1 MKLFFLEFYYS
12 IQTKDMR
19 IIILISI
26 SFIFASS
33 AVAQVMEFDKLE
45 MKYDQGHYRMV
56 YRKAN
61 RLLDNPYYDYS
72 YLPSYYRALSMVQ
85 LSQNRTWFRRNSYAI
100 SEAKEILLEM
110 NKTIEGRTI
119 LKAHAYELSSLRK
132 DLKQWKTDLKLTDDK
147 LMVRMVDNLLE
158 TVFSD
163 LPYVI
168 DMQEDQ
174 KPIDITPP
182 ESVDE
187 NTISE
192 VRSNLINHSRKY
204 LGVPYQ
210 WGGASPQG
218 FDCSGFTTYLMKED
232 ANLKLDRRAVEQYK
246 AAKKVRKKN
255 VQPGDFAFFDNGSGI
270 SHVGMVIST
279 ENNSVQMIHASTSLG
294 ISIVDIYQSSYWSK
308 RIVGFGTF
316 L

>member
-1 MKLFFLEFYYS
+1 
-12 IQTKDMR
+12 MR
-19 IIILISI
+19 ITILILL
-26 SFIFASS
+26 SFLFAFTSK
-33 AVAQVMEFDKLE
+33 AQVMEFDKLE

-61 RLLDNPYYDYS
+61 RLLDNPYYDFS
-72 YLPSYYRALSMVQ
+72 YLPNYYRAISMLQ
-85 LSQNRTWFRRNSYAI
+85 LAQNKTWYRRNSYSI

-110 NKTIEGRTI
+110 NKTYEGRTI
-119 LKAHAYELSSLRK
+119 LKAHTYELSSLRK

-147 LMVRMVDNLLE
+147 SMFRLVNNLLQ

-174 KPIDITPP
+174 KPIDITPT
-182 ESVDE
+182 ETVEE
-187 NTISE
+187 NTVSE
-192 VRSNLINHSRKY
+192 VRSNLINHSREY

-210 WGGASPQG
+210 WGGASPEG
-218 FDCSGFTTYLMKED
+218 FDCSGFTTYLMKEE

-246 AAKKVRKKN
+246 SAKKVKRKN

>member
-1 MKLFFLEFYYS
+1 
-12 IQTKDMR
+12 MR
-19 IIILISI
+19 IILFI
-26 SFIFASS
+26 SFTVILTTSLS
-33 AVAQVMEFDKLE
+33 AQVMEFDKLE

-61 RLLDNPYYDYS
+61 RILDNPYYDYS
-72 YLPSYYRALSMVQ
+72 YLPSYYRAISMLQ
-85 LSQNRTWFRRNSYAI
+85 LAQNRTWFKRNSYAI
-100 SEAKEILLEM
+100 SEAKETLLDM
-110 NKTIEGRTI
+110 NKTFEGKTI
-119 LKAHAYELSSLRK
+119 LKAHTYELSSLRK
-132 DLKQWKTDLKLTDDK
+132 DLKQWTTDLKLTDD
-147 LMVRMVDNLLE
+147 LSMYRMVNDLLE
-158 TVFSD
+158 TIFND

-174 KPIDITPP
+174 NPVDVSTPDSEEVK
-182 ESVDE
+182 ESS
-187 NTISE
+187 ISE

-204 LGVPYQ
+204 LGVPYK

-218 FDCSGFTTYLMKED
+218 FDCSGFTTYLMKEE
-232 ANLKLDRRAVEQYK
+232 AGLKLDRRAVEQYK
-246 AAKKVRKKN
+246 SAKKVKRKK

-308 RIVGFGTF
+308 RIAGFGTF

>member
-1 MKLFFLEFYYS
+1 
-12 IQTKDMR
+12 MR
-19 IIILISI
+19 IIILISLT
-26 SFIFASS
+26 FILTTSLS
-33 AVAQVMEFDKLE
+33 AQVMEFDKLE

-61 RLLDNPYYDYS
+61 HLLDNPYYDYS
-72 YLPSYYRALSMVQ
+72 YLPSYYRAISMLQ
-85 LSQNRTWFRRNSYAI
+85 LAQNRTWFKRNSYAI
-100 SEAKEILLEM
+100 SEAKETLLDM

-119 LKAHAYELSSLRK
+119 LKAHTYELSSLRK
-132 DLKQWKTDLKLTDDK
+132 DLKQWTTDLKLTDD
-147 LMVRMVDNLLE
+147 LSMYRMVNDLLE
-158 TVFSD
+158 TIFND

-174 KPIDITPP
+174 NPVDVSTPDP
-182 ESVDE
+182 EEVKESS
-187 NTISE
+187 ISE

-204 LGVPYQ
+204 LGVPYK

-218 FDCSGFTTYLMKED
+218 FDCSGFTTYLMKEE
-232 ANLKLDRRAVEQYK
+232 AGLKLDRRAVEQYK
-246 AAKKVRKKN
+246 SAKKVKRKK

-308 RIVGFGTF
+308 RIAGFGTF

>member
-1 MKLFFLEFYYS
+1 
-12 IQTKDMR
+12 MR
-19 IIILISI
+19 ITILILL
-26 SFIFASS
+26 SFLFAFTSK
-33 AVAQVMEFDKLE
+33 AQVMEFDKLE

-61 RLLDNPYYDYS
+61 RLLDNPYYDFS
-72 YLPSYYRALSMVQ
+72 YLPNYYRAISMLQ
-85 LSQNRTWFRRNSYAI
+85 LAQNKTWYRRNSYAI

-110 NKTIEGRTI
+110 NKTYEGRTI
-119 LKAHAYELSSLRK
+119 LKAHTYELSSLRK

-147 LMVRMVDNLLE
+147 SMFRLVNNLLQ

-174 KPIDITPP
+174 KPIDITPT
-182 ESVDE
+182 ETVEE
-187 NTISE
+187 NSISE
-192 VRSNLINHSRKY
+192 LRSNLINHSREY

-210 WGGASPQG
+210 WGGASPEG
-218 FDCSGFTTYLMKED
+218 FDCSGFTTYLMKEE

-246 AAKKVRKKN
+246 SAKKVKRKN

>member
-1 MKLFFLEFYYS
+1 
-12 IQTKDMR
+12 MR
-19 IIILISI
+19 IILFI
-26 SFIFASS
+26 SFTVILTTSLS
-33 AVAQVMEFDKLE
+33 AQVMEFDKLE

-72 YLPSYYRALSMVQ
+72 YLPSYYRAISMLQ
-85 LSQNRTWFRRNSYAI
+85 LAQNRTWFKRNSYAI
-100 SEAKEILLEM
+100 SEAKETLLDM
-110 NKTIEGRTI
+110 NKTFEGKTI

-132 DLKQWKTDLKLTDDK
+132 DLKQWTTDLKLTDD
-147 LMVRMVDNLLE
+147 LSMYRMVNDLLE
-158 TVFSD
+158 TIFND

-174 KPIDITPP
+174 NPVDVSTPDP
-182 ESVDE
+182 EEVKESS
-187 NTISE
+187 ISE

-204 LGVPYQ
+204 LGVPYK

-218 FDCSGFTTYLMKED
+218 FDCSGFTTYLMKEE
-232 ANLKLDRRAVEQYK
+232 AGLKLDRRAVEQYK
-246 AAKKVRKKN
+246 SAKKVKRKK

-308 RIVGFGTF
+308 RIAGFGTF

>member
-1 MKLFFLEFYYS
+1 
-12 IQTKDMR
+12 MR
-19 IIILISI
+19 ITILILL
-26 SFIFASS
+26 SFLFAFTSK
-33 AVAQVMEFDKLE
+33 AQVMEFDKLE

-56 YRKAN
+56 FRKAN
-61 RLLDNPYYDYS
+61 RLLDNPYYDFS
-72 YLPSYYRALSMVQ
+72 YLPNYYRAISMLQ
-85 LSQNRTWFRRNSYAI
+85 LAQNKTWYRRNSYAI

-110 NKTIEGRTI
+110 NKTFEGRTI
-119 LKAHAYELSSLRK
+119 LKAHTYELSSLRK

-147 LMVRMVDNLLE
+147 SMFRLVNNLLQ

-174 KPIDITPP
+174 KPIDITPT
-182 ESVDE
+182 ETVEE

-192 VRSNLINHSRKY
+192 VRSNLINHSREY

-210 WGGASPQG
+210 WGGASPEG
-218 FDCSGFTTYLMKED
+218 FDCSGFTTYLMKEE

-246 AAKKVRKKN
+246 SAKKVKRKN

-308 RIVGFGTF
+308 RIVGFGSF